1 MTSRST
7 TRFLAL
13 VVLTLAGCAAA
24 PSSSTATAV
33 AQLRPPP
40 EATQFDF
47 WIGEWNVKSTKGDQ
61 PAGRSV
67 ITKILGGWV
76 IEENWTSASGS
87 SGKSFNTYSPLARRW
102 RQHWVDDSGTVT
114 DYGDGVFE
122 DGHLRFTSNSPDP
135 DGSRKLRTMTF
146 FDLDPE
152 RVRQLGEVSIDGGAS
167 WQVEFD
173 LTYYRR

>member
-1 MTSRST
+1 MALRVPS
-7 TRFLAL
+7 LAL
-13 VVLTLAGCAAA
+13 IILAVTLGGCATTKPAA
-24 PSSSTATAV
+24 NANA
-33 AQLRPPP
+33 AQHPTP
-40 EATQFDF
+40 EAAQFDF
-47 WIGEWNVKSTKGDQ
+47 WIGAWDVRTTQGDK

-67 ITKILGGWV
+67 IAKILGGWV

-87 SGKSFNTYSPLARRW
+87 SGKSFNTYAPRTRRW
-102 RQHWVDDSGTVT
+102 RQHWVDDAGTVT

-135 DGSRKLRTMTF
+135 DGSLKLRTMTF

-152 RVRQLGEVSIDGGAS
+152 HVRQLGEVSNDGGAS

-173 LTYYRR
+173 LTYCRR